1 MSTFNKFVAGS
12 TRKERPGLVAPARAK
27 FANAG
32 LPNTGAPNTN
42 DERYFDLTDTDAQFE
57 RKRFLLKGKYYN

>member
-32 LPNTGAPNTN
+32 VPNTGAPNTN
-42 DERYFDLTDTDAQFE
+42 DERYFDLT
-57 RKRFLLKGKYYN
+57 